1 MQNTTTERGFQII
14 THDAYI
20 PEKDGKDI
28 RLVQQSSAID
38 FMEEDANQRI
48 SQPGSSFLWIGK
60 LHHLNREEVKELRN
74 SLTHWLKTG
83 KLF

>member
-1 MQNTTTERGFQII
+1 MKKTTTERGFQII
-14 THDAYI
+14 THDANL
-20 PEKDGKDI
+20 EKDGKDI

-38 FMEEDANQRI
+38 SSKEGME
-48 SQPGSSFLWIGK
+48 QPGSSFLWIGK
-60 LHHLNREEVKELRN
+60 LHHLNREEVKELRD